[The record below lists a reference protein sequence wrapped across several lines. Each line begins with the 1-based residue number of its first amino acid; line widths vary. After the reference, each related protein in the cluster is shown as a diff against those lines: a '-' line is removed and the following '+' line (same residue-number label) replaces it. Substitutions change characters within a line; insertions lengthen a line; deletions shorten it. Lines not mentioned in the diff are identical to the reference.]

1 MVQERRGM
9 LRVWNLSLLCATF
22 ALTIMG
28 TFLTR
33 SGVLESVHAFTES
46 GIGPAFLGFFLF
58 IVLASVTLIGWRG
71 DRLRAPG
78 RIDSPL
84 SREAGF
90 LANNVVFALFA
101 FVVLLG
107 TTFPLFIEA
116 VNDEQISVGRPFFDL
131 FGQGAAILLLFLM
144 AVAPALPWRKT
155 TVTTLGQR
163 LFWPAWAGTLTAV
176 VAVLLGRRGLTTV
189 LAFALGGFA
198 AGAALR
204 QIVLATRRQ
213 GWRGMVGRANGGMVV
228 HIGVVL
234 VAVGIAASGSY
245 AVQRD
250 VRLDEGESTT
260 VGGHTLTYLGST
272 TDERPEKTVV
282 AARVEVDGGRVYEP
296 ALNTFTTSAEQS
308 SGQVIGTPSVRT
320 GFVDDVYL
328 TLLATPAGDGSVTL
342 RIIVAPLMVWLWVGG
357 ALMAVGTVLAAWP
370 GGRRRPTE
378 PVSAPVRE
386 AGDAGTSTEAE
397 PVTVGV
403 G

>member
-1 MVQERRGM
+1 
-9 LRVWNLSLLCATF
+9 
-22 ALTIMG
+22 
-28 TFLTR
+28 
-33 SGVLESVHAFTES
+33 
-46 GIGPAFLGFFLF
+46 
-58 IVLASVTLIGWRG
+58 
-71 DRLRAPG
+71 
-78 RIDSPL
+78 
-84 SREAGF
+84 
-90 LANNVVFALFA
+90 
-101 FVVLLG
+101 VLLG
-107 TTFPLFIEA
+107 A
-116 VNDEQISVGRPFFDL
+116 
-131 FGQGAAILLLFLM
+131 
-144 AVAPALPWRKT
+144 
-155 TVTTLGQR
+155 
-163 LFWPAWAGTLTAV
+163 
-176 VAVLLGRRGLTTV
+176 RGLTPV